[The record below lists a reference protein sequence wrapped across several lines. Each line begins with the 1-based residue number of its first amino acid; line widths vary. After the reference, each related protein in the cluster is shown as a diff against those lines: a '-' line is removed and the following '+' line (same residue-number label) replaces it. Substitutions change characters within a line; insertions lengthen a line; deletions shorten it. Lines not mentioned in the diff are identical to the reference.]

1 MSILKLAYLNVVRRK
16 SQSLLTGIIASITI
30 LSFVLVF
37 SIFFIV
43 QDGLILTSERLGAD
57 IIVIP
62 NKADL
67 DFSETLFTGA
77 EQNIYMPKDIENKI
91 KVIEGIE
98 KTTPQF
104 FTATIENSSCCSY
117 GETLRIVGIDH
128 NSDFILKPWFEE
140 YNLSPL
146 KDDEVIIG
154 SDIQVI
160 LGNKVSILGDI
171 FKVVGT
177 LYTTGGSMDNT
188 IFMNIDKSRLLAK
201 DKYPTD
207 LWKMDNPED
216 LISSILIKTS
226 SKKTD
231 MENIVNKINNLNLG
245 IKAVSISSSI
255 TNIKQQLDSIS
266 KIILSLWLVLLS
278 VSSLALIGR
287 FTSLA
292 EGRKKETGFLRAMG
306 MKKKEIF
313 KLIILES
320 WIIAGIAGIIGSTF
334 GAILV
339 KPLLSMIS
347 KSIIIPQGHWSLSL
361 SIIAIIIGIVSALL
375 LGFLASIYPA
385 WKNSNLE
392 PQEAI
397 AKGDVR

>member
-37 SIFFIV
+37 SIYFIV
-43 QDGLILTSERLGAD
+43 QDGLSLTSERLGAD

-67 DFSETLFTGA
+67 DFSATLFTGA
-77 EQNIYMPKDIENKI
+77 EQNIYMPRDVETKI
-91 KVIEGIE
+91 KTIDQVE

-117 GETLRIVGIDH
+117 GETLRIVGIDQ

-146 KDDEVIIG
+146 TDDEVIIG
-154 SDIQVI
+154 SKIQVI

-188 IFMNIDKSRLLAK
+188 IFMNIDKARLLAK
-201 DKYPTD
+201 DKYPTHI
-207 LWKMDNPED
+207 WNGDNPEN

-226 SKKTD
+226 SKETD
-231 MENIVNKINNLNLG
+231 LDNTINKINNLNLG
-245 IKAVSISSSI
+245 IKAVSISNSI
-255 TNIKQQLDSIS
+255 TTIKQQFDSIS
-266 KIILSLWLVLLS
+266 KIILYLWLILLLI
-278 VSSLALIGR
+278 SSLALIGR
-287 FTSLA
+287 FSSLA

-306 MKKKEIF
+306 MKKNEIF

-320 WIIAGIAGIIGSTF
+320 WIIAGIAGILGSTA

-339 KPLLSMIS
+339 RPFVSIIS
-347 KSIIIPQGHWSLSL
+347 KSIIIPQGIWSLSQ
-361 SIIAIIIGIVSALL
+361 SIIAIIIGIIAALL
-375 LGFLASIYPA
+375 LGLLASIYPA